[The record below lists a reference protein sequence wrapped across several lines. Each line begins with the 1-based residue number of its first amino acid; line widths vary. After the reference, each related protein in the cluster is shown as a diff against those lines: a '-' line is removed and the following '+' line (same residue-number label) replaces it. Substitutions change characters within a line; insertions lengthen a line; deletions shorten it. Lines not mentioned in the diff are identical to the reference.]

1 MGKQLRNLALCLAL
15 GATPFCAAPI
25 VAHAQDQDVDQDQ
38 RAYQMGYQN
47 GVNDAQAGRAMNLK
61 TDDWH
66 GNRVNIYQRGY
77 QKGYDS
83 VKGYGSQGAFNP
95 NQYQGEDQQ
104 AYQAGYQNGMNDAHS
119 GRAMNIATDNWH
131 GDRLSIY
138 QRGYQQGY
146 DSGKGYANGPGAA
159 AAAAAGAPAATPYNP
174 ATLTGDDQRA
184 YQAGYQNGMN
194 DARNNRAMNMSTD
207 NWHGDRLTIY
217 QQGYQEGYR
226 STGAPLTH

>member
-1 MGKQLRNLALCLAL
+1 MLKQLRNLAFCVAL
-15 GATPFCAAPI
+15 GATPFYLAP
-25 VAHAQDQDVDQDQ
+25 VSAHAQQVDEDQ

-47 GVNDAQAGRAMNLK
+47 GVNDAQDGRPMNLK

-83 VKGYGSQGAFNP
+83 VKGYGREGAFNP

-104 AYQAGYQNGMNDAHS
+104 AYQAGYQNGMNDARNS
-119 GRAMNIATDNWH
+119 RAMNMATDNWH
-131 GDRLSIY
+131 GDRLNIY

-146 DSGKGYANGPGAA
+146 DTAKGYGAAPGAPVSAPPVA
-159 AAAAAGAPAATPYNP
+159 AYNP
-174 ATLTGDDQRA
+174 NTLTGDDQRA
-184 YQAGYQNGMN
+184 YQAGYQNGIS
-194 DARNNRAMNMSTD
+194 DAQNNRAMNVSTD

-217 QQGYQEGYR
+217 QQGYQDGYR
-226 STGAPLTH
+226 SVGAPAR

>member
-1 MGKQLRNLALCLAL
+1 MVKQLRNLAFCLAL
-15 GATPFCAAPI
+15 GATPFCAAPV
-25 VAHAQDQDVDQDQ
+25 VAHAQQVDQDQ

-47 GVNDAQAGRAMNLK
+47 GVNDAQGGRPMNMT

-83 VKGYGSQGAFNP
+83 VKGYGTQGGLNP

-104 AYQAGYQNGMNDAHS
+104 AYQAGYQNGTNDAHN
-119 GRAMNIATDNWH
+119 GRAMNMATDNWH
-131 GDRLSIY
+131 GDRVNIY

-146 DSGKGYANGPGAA
+146 DSARSGTGAPVT
-159 AAAAAGAPAATPYNP
+159 AGATAAPPYNP

-184 YQAGYQNGMN
+184 YQAGYQNGAN

-217 QQGYQEGYR
+217 QQGYQEGFR
-226 STGAPLTH
+226 SAGGPPSQ